1 MNNNFILHTI
11 RQCSPEYWCISIFLL
26 HFLYIISD
34 LSKNL
39 TVAAAY
45 DRQTIPVSNVDPKI
59 SYDVCYGV
67 TLANSRTVYSTVQT
81 VSVRHSGNSTFPFLE
96 NMIYLNS

>member
-1 MNNNFILHTI
+1 MNNNFILHTLDNAVLN
-11 RQCSPEYWCISIFLL
+11 WCISIFLL

-81 VSVRHSGNSTFPFLE
+81 VSVRHSGNSTFSFFE

>member
-11 RQCSPEYWCISIFLL
+11 RQCSPELVYFYLSFTFPV
-26 HFLYIISD
+26 HHPD

-81 VSVRHSGNSTFPFLE
+81 VSVRHSGNSTFSFFE